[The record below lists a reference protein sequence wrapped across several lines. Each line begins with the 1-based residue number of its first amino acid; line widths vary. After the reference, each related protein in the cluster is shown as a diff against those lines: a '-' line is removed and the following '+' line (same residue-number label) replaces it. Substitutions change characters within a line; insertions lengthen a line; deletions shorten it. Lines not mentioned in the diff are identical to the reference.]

1 MRMSAKIQ
9 RILLVITRFM
19 GIFLF
24 VFIGVIGLIIMFML
38 FFVGLEIGF
47 AMAIVGFLGFS
58 YITSLQA
65 GAYDMKARA
74 YLPKNKL
81 GEIVPFPEDVLV
93 HEYGPGWKRL
103 IEKMESFF
111 DELFGPD
118 WKRKIGY

>member
-58 YITSLQA
+58 YITSLQV